1 MAAFDDELAA
11 LLALDALEPDEQ
23 ADGELRLG
31 TFPAG
36 LAEASAAL
44 AETVVAAPP
53 PELRAAM
60 LGRALARRAAGRPV
74 QAVAA
79 SEPAE
84 AFARTI
90 GELSQLLYEL
100 TDAEWEL
107 PAHPEHGRVRDL
119 VAHLVG
125 IERLSARWLAED
137 ALPPLTD
144 HVAATRPMVDAL
156 ARTDPRDVAEEWQQ
170 AALAVLVASAAG
182 DPARLVAFHD
192 LQVSAAGLLV
202 IRTFEIW
209 AHSMDIALATGR
221 PLPMLDAE
229 RMAMMSGRLMAVL
242 PSALAYRGDALPGR
256 TARFVLTGDAG
267 GCYTVPLAPAGDGGG
282 FTNLA
287 TAPVFAEPD
296 FTLVADPVE
305 LCRLAAR
312 RLPLDELAVTV
323 EGDRELADRVLANL
337 DAFARD

>member
-1 MAAFDDELAA
+1 MPSLDDELAA

-23 ADGELRLG
+23 ADGELRVG

-36 LAEASAAL
+36 LAEACAAL
-44 AETVVAAPP
+44 AETVVATPP

-60 LGRALARRAAGRPV
+60 RNRAMGRRAAGRPV

-84 AFARTI
+84 AFANTI
-90 GELSQLLYEL
+90 AELYQLLSELS
-100 TDAEWEL
+100 DAEWEL
-107 PAHPEHGRVRDL
+107 PAHPDHGRVRDL

-125 IERLSARWLAED
+125 VERLSARWLARD

-144 HVAATRPMVDAL
+144 HVAATRPVVDEL
-156 ARTDPRDVAEEWQQ
+156 AMADPRDVAEEWQQ

-182 DPARLVAFHD
+182 DPERSVAFHD
-192 LQVSAAGLLV
+192 LQVSVAGLLV

-209 AHSMDIALATGR
+209 AHSLDIALATGR
-221 PLPMLDAE
+221 PLPQLDAE
-229 RMAMMSGRLMAVL
+229 RMALLSGRLMVVL
-242 PSALAYRGDALPGR
+242 PDALAYRGSALPGR
-256 TARFVLTGDAG
+256 TARFVLTGEAG
-267 GCYTVPLAPAGDGGG
+267 GCYTVPLAPAGLTDSE
-282 FTNLA
+282 
-287 TAPVFAEPD
+287 TAQPD
-296 FTLVADPVE
+296 FTLVADPVG

-312 RLPLDELAVTV
+312 RLAVEELAVIV
-323 EGDRELADRVLANL
+323 EGDRELADQVLANL

>member
-1 MAAFDDELAA
+1 MPRFDDELAA

-44 AETVVAAPP
+44 AETVLATPP
-53 PELRAAM
+53 PELRSATLDRA
-60 LGRALARRAAGRPV
+60 LGRRVAGRPV
-74 QAVAA
+74 EAVAA

-84 AFARTI
+84 AFACTI
-90 GELSQLLYEL
+90 AELYQLLDELS
-100 TDAEWEL
+100 DAEWEL
-107 PAHPEHGRVRDL
+107 AAHPEHGRVRDL

-125 IERLSARWLAED
+125 IERLSARWLAQD

-144 HVAATRPMVDAL
+144 HVAATRPVVAEL
-156 ARTDPRDVAEEWQQ
+156 AMTDPRDVAEEWQQ

-192 LQVSAAGLLV
+192 LQVSVAGLLV

-209 AHSMDIALATGR
+209 SHSMDIALATGR
-221 PLPMLDAE
+221 PLPRLDAE
-229 RMAMMSGRLMAVL
+229 RMALMSNRLMAVL
-242 PSALAYRGDALPGR
+242 PDALAYRGSALPGR

-267 GCYTVPLAPAGDGGG
+267 GCYTVPLAPDVAAAGFASLDS
-282 FTNLA
+282 
-287 TAPVFAEPD
+287 AEPD
-296 FTLVADPVE
+296 FTLVADVVG

-312 RLPLDELAVTV
+312 RLPLGELAVTV
-323 EGDRELADRVLANL
+323 EGNRELADRVLANL